1 MQEIRVGMDDENL
14 MNCLSMFR
22 SCDQHPR
29 TLDKLADYSA
39 IEQDETYM
47 IALQENT
54 SLARKT

>member
-29 TLDKLADYSA
+29 TLDKLADYSVNIQNTKDMTS
-39 IEQDETYM
+39 IEDD
-47 IALQENT
+47 L
-54 SLARKT
+54 L